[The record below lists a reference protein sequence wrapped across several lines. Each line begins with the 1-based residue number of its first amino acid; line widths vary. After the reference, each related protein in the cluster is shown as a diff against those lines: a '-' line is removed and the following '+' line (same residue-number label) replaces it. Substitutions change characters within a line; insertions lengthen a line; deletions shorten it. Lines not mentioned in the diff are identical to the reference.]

1 VSVLLAA
8 AGLGASYQLLKLPR
22 PRMLQPRSLRPPQAV
37 MVPMQS
43 SISARRIAGGVRQSY
58 KRAELI
64 PAAASRFPGHMRSPF
79 SFTAGPLPPVVACTS
94 SDGKPWRA
102 LPSHMDARTP
112 ADDQVPAWI
121 ADAALRQHHVVS
133 KDSKCA
139 FNLLPERVRRASAV
153 VLLDLASSPW
163 R

>member
-1 VSVLLAA
+1 
-8 AGLGASYQLLKLPR
+8 
-22 PRMLQPRSLRPPQAV
+22 
-37 MVPMQS
+37 
-43 SISARRIAGGVRQSY
+43 
-58 KRAELI
+58 
-64 PAAASRFPGHMRSPF
+64 MRSPF

-102 LPSHMDARTP
+102 LPSHMDTRTP
-112 ADDQVPAWI
+112 PDDQVPAWI

-139 FNLLPERVRRASAV
+139 FNLLAERVRRASAV

-163 R
+163 HQVAGHPLLELGLCIEPSFFPSHVVQPDVQLPNITNVNAQTLNLRPRPEICPPAVLPWHRSC